1 MDENSETYGVSL
13 FARANVN
20 EKVTLVGRFDRV
32 ELTAPGVE
40 ASENYFIVGVALSPH
55 ENVELIPNLW
65 ASKLDSDDS
74 AFVSGRLTAH
84 FKF

>member
-1 MDENSETYGVSL
+1 MDDNNETYGVSL

-20 EKVTLVGRFDRV
+20 EKVTIVGRFDRV
-32 ELTAPGVE
+32 EISGPGVE
-40 ASENYFIVGVALSPH
+40 ASENYFLAGVAVRPH
-55 ENVELIPNLW
+55 KNVEFIPNIW
-65 ASKLDSDDS
+65 GSKLDSDDS